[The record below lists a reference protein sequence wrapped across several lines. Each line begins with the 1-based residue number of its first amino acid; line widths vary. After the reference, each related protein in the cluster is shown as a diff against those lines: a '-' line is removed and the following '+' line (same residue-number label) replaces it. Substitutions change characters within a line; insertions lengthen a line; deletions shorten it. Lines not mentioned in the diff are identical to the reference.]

1 MPATVI
7 IAVYHGASPG
17 TPSADVSGT
26 TIRFKRADED
36 LQDSNNPIPIPNSG
50 ANYSWRKSIK
60 LRILTDPDTEIRNLR
75 FYSEG
80 QSLGTGRSLRA
91 KQAST
96 YTQAS
101 SSDEGTELSGSVDVD
116 TYTTSS
122 PLVLEAGQV
131 LANGAAPGE
140 GSQDFVELQAK
151 IDSTAIAGGSANAKG
166 LVYRYD
172 EL

>member
-17 TPSADVSGT
+17 TPSADVAGS

-36 LQDSNNPIPIPNSG
+36 LQDANNPIPIPNSG
-50 ANYSWRKSIK
+50 AAYSWRKSLK

-80 QSLGTGRSLRA
+80 QNLGTGRSLRA
-91 KQAST
+91 KPAST
-96 YTQAS
+96 YTQAGVA
-101 SSDEGTELSGSVDVD
+101 DETTELAGSVDVD
-116 TYTTSS
+116 TYTSTT
-122 PLVLEAGQV
+122 PLVLQAGQV
-131 LANGAAPGE
+131 LANGSAPGE
-140 GSQDFVELQAK
+140 GVQDFVELQAK
-151 IDSTAIAGGSANAKG
+151 IDSTAIAGNAANAKG